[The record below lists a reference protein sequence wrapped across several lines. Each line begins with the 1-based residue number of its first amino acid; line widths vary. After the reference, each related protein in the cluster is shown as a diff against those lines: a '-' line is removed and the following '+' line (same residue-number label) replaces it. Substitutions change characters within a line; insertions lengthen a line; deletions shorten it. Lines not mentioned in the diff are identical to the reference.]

1 MKRIIYWVPVF
12 IIMIIIFYFS
22 KDGSTASD
30 YKSNGIADF
39 IIRVFDLKRVDPFY
53 LNILIRKIA
62 HFGIYF
68 LLGFF
73 VINALYKTT
82 SISFCE
88 IFIYSLLICI
98 LYACSDEIHQL
109 LVPGRSGEIRDI
121 IIDGSGSSIMILMY
135 YFYLKLFVKKR
146 NYVKIKVIE

>member
-1 MKRIIYWVPVF
+1 MSR
-12 IIMIIIFYFS
+12 S
-22 KDGSTASD
+22 H
-30 YKSNGIADF
+30 IADMLK
-39 IIRVFDLKRVDPFY
+39 IFDKKKTSESQNPDKV
-53 LNILIRKIA
+53 KK
-62 HFGIYF
+62 
-68 LLGFF
+68 LLD
-73 VINALYKTT
+73 KTLCF
-82 SISFCE
+82 SHLSLSQGSGK
-88 IFIYSLLICI
+88 FIYSLLICI